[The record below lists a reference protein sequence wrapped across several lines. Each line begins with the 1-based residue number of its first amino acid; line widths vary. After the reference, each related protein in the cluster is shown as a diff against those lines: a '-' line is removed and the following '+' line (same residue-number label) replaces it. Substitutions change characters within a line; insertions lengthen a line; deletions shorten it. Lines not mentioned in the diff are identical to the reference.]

1 MRITRRHLIP
11 LGSAA
16 ILAVPAAAHAV
27 VAPPP
32 APVLVPVPPVV
43 AAGSGLGWTPV
54 TFAPGLTGPG
64 YRVDLAS
71 PTAPALGADLAGAG
85 TSSFAVP
92 GTAVDGA
99 TYTLSVRATANEA
112 SSTAAASTPFLYD
125 ARPPTGTVRI
135 DAGAPYTT
143 GLTVTLHFAAT
154 DPTPGA
160 GEVGAIDFT
169 EGDFPCADP
178 LACHRSYVTGVQKY
192 LAAGPDGIRTISAR
206 FYDTAVRA
214 GKGPSEVDGNVS
226 QIVTD
231 TIFLDRRAPTARLT
245 ASAAAV
251 APGVPVRFDSAGSID
266 GVEGPTDSGLS
277 DEMEWDF
284 GDGATATGATATHAW
299 ASAGV
304 RTVTLRVRDRAGLAG
319 TATTTVTVGTPGA
332 TAALPR
338 VTGLRVLGA
347 PRAGTPMRVGIRM
360 RGRGVVTLRLL
371 PSGRAAAL
379 RTVRRAAG
387 PGHVTMTLRA
397 PRAGHYRLRA
407 TAGGHTMTIPVVVQP
422 PVRAVTPR

>member
-11 LGSAA
+11 LASTA
-16 ILAVPAAAHAV
+16 ILAVPAAGHAV

-32 APVLVPVPPVV
+32 VPAPLPVPAVV

-64 YRVDLAS
+64 YRADLTS
-71 PTAPALGADLAGAG
+71 PTAPALGADLVGAA

-92 GTAVDGA
+92 ATAVDGA
-99 TYTLSVRATANEA
+99 TYTLSVKATANEA
-112 SSTAAASTPFLYD
+112 SSAAATSTPFLYD

-160 GEVGAIDFT
+160 GEVGAIDFV

-206 FYDTAVRA
+206 FYDTAVLV
-214 GKGPSEVDGNVS
+214 GKGPSGVDGNVS
-226 QIVTD
+226 EIVSD
-231 TIFLDRRAPTARLT
+231 TIFLDRRRPTARLT
-245 ASAAAV
+245 ASAVTA
-251 APGVPVRFDSAGSID
+251 APGAPVRFDSAGSID

-277 DEMEWDF
+277 GEVEWDF
-284 GDGATATGATATHAW
+284 GDGTTATGATATHAW
-299 ASAGV
+299 TSAGV
-304 RTVTLRVRDRAGLAG
+304 RTVTLRVRDRAGLVG

-338 VTGLRVLGA
+338 VTGLRVLRA
-347 PRAGTPMRVGIRM
+347 ARAGTPMRVRLMM
-360 RGRGVVTLRLL
+360 RGRGVLTLRLL
-371 PSGRAAAL
+371 PPGAGAAL

-387 PGHVTMTLRA
+387 PGTVTMTLRA
-397 PRAGHYRLRA
+397 PRAGRYRLRA
-407 TAGGHTMTIPVVVQP
+407 TVGGRTMTIPVVVLP
-422 PVRAVTPR
+422 PA